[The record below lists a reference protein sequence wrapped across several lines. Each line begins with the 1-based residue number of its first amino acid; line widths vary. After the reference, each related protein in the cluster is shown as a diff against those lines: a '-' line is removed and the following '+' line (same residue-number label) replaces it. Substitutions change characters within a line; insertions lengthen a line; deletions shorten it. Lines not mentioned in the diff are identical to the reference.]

1 MAQKITTT
9 IVAEVKLKP
18 TVAKKLRT
26 YLQNYEKT
34 ALQIKQ
40 LKETLAAELFLI
52 EEIREG
58 SGADK
63 FDFEGTKIT
72 RVKGFQKRLDN
83 KKLIQLGC
91 KAEWIASA
99 TTEKPKKEYTKVTL
113 PGDKDHGDDD
123 E

>member
-1 MAQKITTT
+1 MALQMTTT
-9 IVAEVKLKP
+9 TTEEVKLKP
-18 TVAKKLRT
+18 TVAKKLRM
-26 YLQNYEKT
+26 YLQNYQRT

-63 FDFEGTKIT
+63 FEFEGTKIT
-72 RVKGFQKRLDN
+72 RVKGFQKRLDQ
-83 KKLIQLGC
+83 KKLIALGC
-91 KAEWIASA
+91 KADWIASA
-99 TTEKPKKEYTKVTL
+99 TTEKPKKEYTLVTL
-113 PGDKDHGDDD
+113 PGEKEYGGD